1 MTEKD
6 EVTRRTLTQLIE
18 LIEKRSYDPGER
30 LPSERE
36 LSERFEV
43 GRGVVREVLSVLE
56 GLRFLE
62 RRRKSGI
69 FLSGAPERISL
80 ETFGL
85 FAELGFSLSSEKL
98 NEALEVRRII
108 ETQAIMLACERRTDE
123 DLANISDIIRRFND
137 AISNGTECIDVLD
150 YEFHMALFRA
160 THNMTLIQLVNPFYI
175 MSEHR
180 RQVFF
185 KDKSRCINSN
195 EQHKQILDALIHRD
209 TKRAQAIMSAHVGRV
224 ELHCSA
230 SD

>member
-6 EVTRRTLTQLIE
+6 ELTRRTLTQLIE
-18 LIEKRSYDPGER
+18 LIEKRSYEPGER

-36 LSERFEV
+36 LSERFDV

-69 FLSGAPERISL
+69 FLNDSPDRISL

-98 NEALEVRRII
+98 NEALEVRRMI
-108 ETQAIMLACERRTDE
+108 ETQAIMLACQRRTDE
-123 DLANISDIIRRFND
+123 DLAEVSDIIDRFD
-137 AISNGTECIDVLD
+137 HAIAHGTDCIDLLD
-150 YEFHMALFRA
+150 YEFHMSLFRA
-160 THNMTLIQLVNPFYI
+160 THNMTLTQLVNPFYI

-185 KDKSRCINSN
+185 RDKSRCINSN
-195 EQHKQILDALIHRD
+195 EQHKQIFDALVHRD
-209 TKRAQAIMSAHVGRV
+209 TERAQDIMSKHVGRV
-224 ELHCSA
+224 ELHCTVPE
-230 SD
+230 